1 MEAVRETTEM
11 HASSAGGAT
20 RVQGRVEGQG
30 GSGGDKEEGAM
41 DAHAVDLAG
50 MPQDPLTLTV
60 PRTHERQSDDPRGI
74 PDTSPAGRHG

>member
-11 HASSAGGAT
+11 HAASSAGGAT

-30 GSGGDKEEGAM
+30 GSADKEEGAM

>member
-30 GSGGDKEEGAM
+30 GGGDKEEGAM

-60 PRTHERQSDDPRGI
+60 PRTHERQSDDPRGM
-74 PDTSPAGRHG
+74 PDISPAGRHG